1 MVSDGVVAPYRLLE
15 RRGDERLVGIE
26 LAGTNLRAGM
36 DAACAVEGAAHGGV
50 VDAEGVGDGADRPV
64 LGVEEATDL
73 GALPS
78 AIMAGPSAAAR
89 GAAGAGGR
97 G

>member
-1 MVSDGVVAPYRLLE
+1 
-15 RRGDERLVGIE
+15 
-26 LAGTNLRAGM
+26 
-36 DAACAVEGAAHGGV
+36 V
-50 VDAEGVGDGADRPV
+50 VDAEGVGDGADRPL

-78 AIMAGPSAAAR
+78 AIMAGLSAAAR